1 MNNAD
6 KIKAMKEK
14 FDRKTVIADI
24 IETHKIRTQE
34 ELVALLET
42 KGIRVTQATLSR
54 DLKELGTVKVPDG
67 NGAPYYRISYSTPM
81 HRNLNVNSVDI
92 SGQLCVLKL
101 QPGFASAVASIIDNA
116 KIKGVMGS
124 MRTRALSPEP
134 SNRCSISSMS

>member
-81 HRNLNVNSVDI
+81 HRNLNAT
-92 SGQLCVLKL
+92 QFLW
-101 QPGFASAVASIIDNA
+101 
-116 KIKGVMGS
+116 
-124 MRTRALSPEP
+124 T
-134 SNRCSISSMS
+134 